1 MEAYDIRYADLHF
14 LNEFC
19 DPKPT
24 EMGDIKGDRRVLGQN
39 VTVPRDGGILGT
51 GEATQE
57 SLLHLMGNTVSSTN
71 STLHNHRQQAWEGS
85 SLG

>member
-1 MEAYDIRYADLHF
+1 MILDMLISISLTSSVTQSQLRW
-14 LNEFC
+14 
-19 DPKPT
+19 
-24 EMGDIKGDRRVLGQN
+24 DIKGDRRVLGPN

>member
-1 MEAYDIRYADLHF
+1 MILDMLISISLTSSVTQSQLRW
-14 LNEFC
+14 
-19 DPKPT
+19 
-24 EMGDIKGDRRVLGQN
+24 DIKGDRRVLGQN

-85 SLG
+85 SLS

>member
-1 MEAYDIRYADLHF
+1 MILDMLISISLTSSVTGA
-14 LNEFC
+14 
-19 DPKPT
+19 
-24 EMGDIKGDRRVLGQN
+24 LGQN
-39 VTVPRDGGILGT
+39 ATVPRDGGVLGT

-71 STLHNHRQQAWEGS
+71 STLQGQFTSDVSHNHRTGLGGS

>member
-1 MEAYDIRYADLHF
+1 MEAHDIRYADLHF

-24 EMGDIKGDRRVLGQN
+24 EMGQN
-39 VTVPRDGGILGT
+39 VTVPRDGSVLGT

>member
-1 MEAYDIRYADLHF
+1 MILDMLISISLTSSVTQSQLRW
-14 LNEFC
+14 
-19 DPKPT
+19 
-24 EMGDIKGDRRVLGQN
+24 DIKGDRRVLGQN

-57 SLLHLMGNTVSSTN
+57 SLLHLMENTVSSTN
-71 STLHNHRQQAWEGS
+71 STLHNNRQQAWEGS

>member
-1 MEAYDIRYADLHF
+1 MILDMLISISLTSSVTQSQLRW
-14 LNEFC
+14 
-19 DPKPT
+19 
-24 EMGDIKGDRRVLGQN
+24 DIKGDRRVLGQN

>member
-1 MEAYDIRYADLHF
+1 MILDMLISISLTSSVTQSQLRW
-14 LNEFC
+14 
-19 DPKPT
+19 
-24 EMGDIKGDRRVLGQN
+24 DIKGDRRVLGQN

-71 STLHNHRQQAWEGS
+71 HHRQQAWEGS

>member
-1 MEAYDIRYADLHF
+1 MILDMLISISLTSSVTQSQLRW
-14 LNEFC
+14 N
-19 DPKPT
+19 
-24 EMGDIKGDRRVLGQN
+24 IKGDRRVLGQN

-85 SLG
+85 SLS